1 MDFAGRVAFVTGASR
16 GIGKDIARALAKSG
30 ANVAL
35 ASRSAAG
42 SEAIA
47 AELEGFGVKARGYA
61 CDVSVFDDAE
71 RVGKAVIEEF
81 GSVDFLVNNA
91 GIVRDKLFLRM
102 TPEDWNSVISVN
114 LTGTYNLVKAMSAHF
129 IKQRKGK
136 IVNISSVIGLV
147 GNAGQA
153 NYAASK
159 AGIIGLTK
167 SLAKEFASRGITVN
181 AVAPGY
187 IVTAMTENLSKDA
200 QDKMQEVIPLKRFGT
215 VEDVSNVVM
224 FLLSDMANYVTGQVI
239 NCDGGMVMG

>member
-1 MDFAGRVAFVTGASR
+1 
-16 GIGKDIARALAKSG
+16 
-30 ANVAL
+30 
-35 ASRSAAG
+35 
-42 SEAIA
+42 
-47 AELEGFGVKARGYA
+47 
-61 CDVSVFDDAE
+61 
-71 RVGKAVIEEF
+71 
-81 GSVDFLVNNA
+81 
-91 GIVRDKLFLRM
+91 M

-114 LTGTYNLVKAMSAHF
+114 LTGTYNLVKAMSPHF

-136 IVNISSVIGLV
+136 IVNLSSVIGLT

-159 AGIIGLTK
+159 AGVIGLTR

-187 IVTAMTENLSKDA
+187 IVTAMTENLSRDV
-200 QDKMQEVIPLKRFGT
+200 QDKMLEVIPLKRFGT